1 MVSIIRTIFVPGLMT
16 NGFWKKRHAL
26 HFLQKYADV
35 NNQVYI
41 FMWKNKLL
49 VCMLSLLLGWNLP
62 ATGQDS
68 IRFSL
73 LTCAPGPEI
82 YALFGHTAI
91 RYENFDRKIDLVFN
105 YGMFSFNTPNF
116 IMRFVKGET
125 DYQLG
130 IVPFRYFE
138 AEYALRGS
146 DVYQQELNLTQTE
159 KEDLL
164 HRLERSYLPE
174 NRTYRYNY
182 FYDNCTTR
190 ARDRIEQSIA
200 GQVVYGDSLNGR
212 TYRSVVHEFTSGA
225 EWSEF
230 GIDLCLGKEA
240 DEDITQRQQM
250 FSPFYMKH
258 YASQARIVDAEGKT
272 RPLVLAET
280 KIVQGE
286 PVEEVPEFP
295 LSPMACASLFLL
307 LCVLMAWGQ
316 WKTAKAYWGWTAF
329 LLLLQG
335 VAGCIIAFLF
345 FFSIHPT
352 VGSNWMLMWLNPL
365 PLCYLPVLVYREIKG
380 EKDYYHWVN
389 LVYLTLFI
397 AIVPLCG
404 QKINLTVLPLALGL
418 LVNSAAYV
426 LVWKKKQ

>member
-1 MVSIIRTIFVPGLMT
+1 
-16 NGFWKKRHAL
+16 
-26 HFLQKYADV
+26 
-35 NNQVYI
+35 
-41 FMWKNKLL
+41 
-49 VCMLSLLLGWNLP
+49 
-62 ATGQDS
+62 
-68 IRFSL
+68 
-73 LTCAPGPEI
+73 
-82 YALFGHTAI
+82 
-91 RYENFDRKIDLVFN
+91 
-105 YGMFSFNTPNF
+105 
-116 IMRFVKGET
+116 MRFVKGET

-164 HRLERSYLPE
+164 HRLERNYLPE

-240 DEDITQRQQM
+240 DEEITQRQQM

-272 RPLVLAET
+272 RPLVLAER
-280 KIVQGE
+280 
-286 PVEEVPEFP
+286 
-295 LSPMACASLFLL
+295 L
-307 LCVLMAWGQ
+307 
-316 WKTAKAYWGWTAF
+316 
-329 LLLLQG
+329 
-335 VAGCIIAFLF
+335 
-345 FFSIHPT
+345 
-352 VGSNWMLMWLNPL
+352 
-365 PLCYLPVLVYREIKG
+365 YRE
-380 EKDYYHWVN
+380 
-389 LVYLTLFI
+389 
-397 AIVPLCG
+397 
-404 QKINLTVLPLALGL
+404 
-418 LVNSAAYV
+418 SR
-426 LVWKKKQ
+426 

>member
-1 MVSIIRTIFVPGLMT
+1 
-16 NGFWKKRHAL
+16 
-26 HFLQKYADV
+26 
-35 NNQVYI
+35 
-41 FMWKNKLL
+41 MWKNKILI
-49 VCMLSLLLGWNLP
+49 CMLSLLLGWNSP
-62 ATGQDS
+62 AAGQDS

-73 LTCAPGPEI
+73 LTCAPGQEI

-91 RYENFDRKIDLVFN
+91 RYENLDRKIDLVFN

-130 IVPFRYFE
+130 IVPFKYFE

-164 HRLERSYLPE
+164 HRLERNYLPE

-200 GQVVYGDSLNGR
+200 GQVVYGDSLADR
-212 TYRSVVHEFTSGA
+212 TYRSVVHEFTSGSW
-225 EWSEF
+225 WSEF

-240 DEDITQRQQM
+240 DEEITRRQQM

-258 YASQARIVDAEGKT
+258 YASQAYIVDAYGKT
-272 RPLVLAET
+272 RPLVLAES
-280 KIVQGE
+280 KIVKGE
-286 PVEEVPEFP
+286 PVEDVPGFP
-295 LSPMACASLFLL
+295 LSPMTCASLFLL
-307 LCVLMAWGQ
+307 LCVLMAWMQ
-316 WKTAKAYWGWTAF
+316 WKVSAVYWGWAAF

-335 VAGCIIAFLF
+335 MAGCIIAFLF
-345 FFSIHPT
+345 FFSLHPT

-365 PLCYLPVLVYREIKG
+365 PLCYLPVLVYREMKG
-380 EKDYYHWVN
+380 KKDYYHWVN
-389 LVYLTLFI
+389 LAYLTLFI
-397 AIVPLCG
+397 AIVPFCG

-418 LVNSAAYV
+418 LVNSAAYI
-426 LVWKKKQ
+426 LVWKKKK